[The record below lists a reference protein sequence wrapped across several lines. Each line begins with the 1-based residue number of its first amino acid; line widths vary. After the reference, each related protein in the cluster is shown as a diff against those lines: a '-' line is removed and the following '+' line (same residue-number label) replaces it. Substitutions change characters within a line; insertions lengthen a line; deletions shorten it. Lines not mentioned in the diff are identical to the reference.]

1 MTSDE
6 PIEPPPRVLISY
18 AWEDAAHN
26 QWVKDLGTK
35 LRTDGVDIILDAWST
50 ALGDRLPYFMEEAV
64 RDSDFVVY
72 ICTPEYKRKSDHR
85 IRGVGYEGNVITAEL
100 YATSN
105 ERKFIPVL
113 RKGNLDDATP
123 TWSGGKRGVDLRGDP
138 YLKDMELQLQGIDA
152 SYRGKADT
160 NIDVAKGKR
169 LKMILLENMVRRL
182 QAERRTAKAW
192 HLQRQ
197 VYKIER
203 EGRVLTALQRQMDEV
218 NDIEAERAALREDER
233 RKER

>member
-1 MTSDE
+1 MPD
-6 PIEPPPRVLISY
+6 
-18 AWEDAAHN
+18 
-26 QWVKDLGTK
+26 QKK
-35 LRTDGVDIILDAWST
+35 
-50 ALGDRLPYFMEEAV
+50 
-64 RDSDFVVY
+64 DSD
-72 ICTPEYKRKSDHR
+72 SDKGASIVKAAVAR
-85 IRGVGYEGNVITAEL
+85 
-100 YATSN
+100 
-105 ERKFIPVL
+105 PVT
-113 RKGNLDDATP
+113 DA
-123 TWSGGKRGVDLRGDP
+123 D
-138 YLKDMELQLQGIDA
+138 LKDMELQLQGIDA

-233 RKER
+233 RKERE